1 MNKKST
7 PTQLRAIQT
16 KNSIQNVAFKLFLK
30 NGYKKTNTSLI
41 AKNSKVSIGIVY
53 SYFNDKDEL
62 LELWLNNLLERFDD
76 YLYNQLK
83 LRQYGVELTMIMTNV
98 LEKTSELFFSSPII
112 EERDNLRL
120 KKMLNN
126 FFDKIKKI
134 FTKCCFESMINIR
147 HQMETTQTILSL
159 FLAYNSELKQS
170 SNLNI
175 NTLKQCYSKAICSL
189 LDY

>member
-1 MNKKST
+1 MSPFLFFSNEKRS
-7 PTQLRAIQT
+7 Q
-16 KNSIQNVAFKLFLK
+16 IQNEFPDMKITEVSAKLGEIWRQMSEEEKAPYVEKSKSDRDRYKTQQSEFKGK
-30 NGYKKTNTSLI
+30 NPQLTS
-41 AKNSKVSIGIVY
+41 V
-53 SYFNDKDEL
+53 
-62 LELWLNNLLERFDD
+62 
-76 YLYNQLK
+76 
-83 LRQYGVELTMIMTNV
+83 
-98 LEKTSELFFSSPII
+98 LFFSSPII